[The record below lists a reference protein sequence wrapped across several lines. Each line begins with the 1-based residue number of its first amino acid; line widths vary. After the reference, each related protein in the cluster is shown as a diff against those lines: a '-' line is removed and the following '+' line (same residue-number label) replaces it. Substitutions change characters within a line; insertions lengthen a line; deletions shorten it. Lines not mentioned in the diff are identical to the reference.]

1 MANIIDTL
9 KGFVTP
15 DLVSQTS
22 SLLGESPASINSAFG
37 AAFPSILAGLLNKS
51 SDASSLSGIF
61 DLIKGSA
68 ATSSS
73 VLSNPSELLSGLG
86 SPGVGTEGGLID
98 QGKRLLA
105 SLFGDKTADL
115 SNIIGSASGVKSSSA
130 ASLLSLAAPIIMIF
144 LGRRANE
151 EGWGLSGLTNFLFS
165 QKDNIVNAAPSGLGS
180 LLGLGSL
187 TNLGSSVTESI
198 RETVHTTR
206 TTYPTSEPAASSGW
220 LRNLLL
226 AVVALLAIFFLWKS
240 CNKKPNEAVVPPTD
254 SVVNTAEQM
263 VDTAAAK
270 VSDAMAK
277 LGNFFKKKLPNGVE
291 LNIPE
296 FGIENKL
303 VAFIEDT
310 SKPVDKTTWF
320 SFDRLTFETG
330 SATLKPE
337 SQEQLNNIAE
347 ILKAYPK
354 VELKIGGYTDNTGD
368 AKANQKLSA
377 DRADNVK
384 AELVKLGI
392 DGKRL
397 SAEGYGD
404 KFPVAT
410 NETEEGRAQN
420 RRIDLR
426 VTKK

>member
-15 DLVSQTS
+15 DLVSQAS
-22 SLLGESPASINSAFG
+22 STLGESSGSITGAFG

-51 SDASSLSGIF
+51 SDSSSMSGIF

-68 ATSSS
+68 ASSNI
-73 VLSNPSELLSGLG
+73 LSNPSDLLSGLG
-86 SPGVGTEGGLID
+86 TSGTAGGGLID
-98 QGKRLLA
+98 QGKRLLF

-115 SNIIGSASGVKSSSA
+115 STLIGGASGVKSSSA
-130 ASLLSLAAPIIMIF
+130 ASILTLAAPLIMSF
-144 LGRRANE
+144 LGKKASD
-151 EGWGLSGLTNFLFS
+151 EGWGLSGLTNFLSS
-165 QKDNIVNAAPSGLGS
+165 QKDNIVSAAPSGLGS

-187 TNLGSSVTESI
+187 TNLGSSI
-198 RETVHTTR
+198 
-206 TTYPTSEPAASSGW
+206 SSGVRDTVNTAKTAYSTPPPTGSSNW

-226 AVVALLAIFFLWKS
+226 AAVALLAIFFLWRS
-240 CNKKPNEAVVPPTD
+240 CNKKPDTATVPTVDTVVD
-254 SVVNTAEQM
+254 TAEQM

-303 VAFIEDT
+303 IAFIEDK

-347 ILKAYPK
+347 ILKAYSA
-354 VELKIGGYTDNTGD
+354 VELKIGGYTDNVGD
-368 AKANQKLSA
+368 AKANQKLSS

-392 DGKRL
+392 DAKRL

-410 NETEEGRAQN
+410 NETEEGKAQN